1 LAAFFYL
8 NTISKSNRDGLKSP
22 DRSTIQFTNFSA
34 NNLVRTWA
42 YRLLQ
47 PFIILLGIFIASIIG
62 YIVLEG
68 YNFLDAVYMTT
79 ITVTTAGFQE
89 VRPLSTG
96 GKIFTITLLIA
107 SWASFAFA
115 LTRITQFVTSG
126 EIHKYFKIRRIMKE
140 ADKLHG
146 HVIICGYGRNGQQ
159 ASYTLKIH
167 NVPFV
172 VIEKDEARMEQ
183 LANDRHDL
191 IFFTGDATEDWV
203 LKKAG
208 IDRAQALITAL
219 PDDADNVFIVLTARS
234 INNNIRIISRASKHS
249 SIQKLKKA
257 GADNVIMPDRIGGI
271 HMATLV
277 SKPDVIEF
285 IDFLSSEDGE
295 TIHIESVDYNHLPEA
310 IKNKSLTEVMN
321 WKKTGVNCIGIKNR
335 EGKFIINPPQDVV
348 IREGMKVIVLGT
360 RLQINAM
367 KGNLG

>member
-1 LAAFFYL
+1 M
-8 NTISKSNRDGLKSP
+8 
-22 DRSTIQFTNFSA
+22 
-34 NNLVRTWA
+34 RTWT

-47 PFIILLGIFIASIIG
+47 PFIILFGIFVASIIG
-62 YIVLEG
+62 YTVIEG
-68 YNFLDAVYMTT
+68 YNFLDAIYMTT

-96 GKIFTITLLIA
+96 GKIFTTTLLIA

-159 ASYTLKIH
+159 ACHTLRIH

-172 VIEKDEARMEQ
+172 VIERDEERMERI
-183 LANDRHDL
+183 AADNHDL

-203 LKKAG
+203 LRKAG
-208 IDRAQALITAL
+208 IDKTRALITAL

-234 INNNIRIISRASKHS
+234 INNNIRIISRASKQS

-277 SKPDVIEF
+277 SKPDVVEF

-295 TIHIESVDYNHLPEA
+295 TIHIESVDYSHLPEA
-310 IKNKSLTEVMN
+310 IQDKSLTDVMN
-321 WKKTGVNCIGIKNR
+321 WKKTGVNCIGIKNKD
-335 EGKFIINPPQDVV
+335 GKFLINPPENTV
-348 IREGMKVIVLGT
+348 IEKGMKVIVLGT
-360 RLQINAM
+360 RMQINQM

>member
-1 LAAFFYL
+1 M
-8 NTISKSNRDGLKSP
+8 
-22 DRSTIQFTNFSA
+22 
-34 NNLVRTWA
+34 
-42 YRLLQ
+42 
-47 PFIILLGIFIASIIG
+47 
-62 YIVLEG
+62 VLEG

-159 ASYTLKIH
+159 ACHTLKIH

-183 LANDRHDL
+183 ISSDHQGL

-208 IDRAQALITAL
+208 IDKAKALITAL
-219 PDDADNVFIVLTARS
+219 PEDADNVFIVLTARS
-234 INNNIRIISRASKHS
+234 INNNIRIISRASKQS

-285 IDFLSSEDGE
+285 IDFLSSADGE
-295 TIHIESVDYNHLPEA
+295 TIHIESVDYGHLPEA
-310 IKNKSLTEVMN
+310 IQDKSLTDVMN
-321 WKKTGVNCIGIKNR
+321 WKKTGVNCIGIKNKD
-335 EGKFIINPPQDVV
+335 GKCLINTHEKTIIEN
-348 IREGMKVIVLGT
+348 GMKVIVLGT
-360 RLQINAM
+360 KWQINLM

>member
-1 LAAFFYL
+1 M
-8 NTISKSNRDGLKSP
+8 KSW
-22 DRSTIQFTNFSA
+22 T
-34 NNLVRTWA
+34 

-47 PFIILLGIFIASIIG
+47 PFLILSGIFIASIIG
-62 YIVLEG
+62 YMVIEG
-68 YNFLDAVYMTT
+68 YAFLDAVYMTT

-89 VRPLSTG
+89 VRPLSEG

-126 EIHKYFKIRRIMKE
+126 EINKYFKTRRIMRE

-159 ASYTLKIH
+159 ASLTLKIH

-172 VIEKDEARMEQ
+172 VIEKDEVRMEQ
-183 LANDRHDL
+183 FAAENHDL

-208 IDRAQALITAL
+208 IDKAKALITAL
-219 PDDADNVFIVLTARS
+219 PEDADNVFIVLTARS
-234 INNNIRIISRASKHS
+234 INNNIRIISRASKQS

-295 TIHIESVDYNHLPEA
+295 PIHIESVDYNNLPED
-310 IKNKSLTEVMN
+310 IQNKSLSEVMN
-321 WKKTGVNCIGIKNR
+321 WKKTGVNCIGIKNKD
-335 EGKFIINPPQDVV
+335 GKFLINPPEDTIIQQ
-348 IREGMKVIVLGT
+348 GMKVIVLGT
-360 RLQINAM
+360 KWQINLM

>member
-1 LAAFFYL
+1 
-8 NTISKSNRDGLKSP
+8 LK
-22 DRSTIQFTNFSA
+22 
-34 NNLVRTWA
+34 TWT

-146 HVIICGYGRNGQQ
+146 HVIICGYGRNGLQ
-159 ASYTLKIH
+159 ACHTLKIH

-172 VIEKDEARMEQ
+172 VIERDEAKMEH
-183 LANDRHDL
+183 LSSDHHDL

-208 IDRAQALITAL
+208 IDRAKALITAL

-234 INNNIRIISRASKHS
+234 INSNIRIISRASKQS

-277 SKPDVIEF
+277 SKPDVVEF

-295 TIHIESVDYNHLPEA
+295 TIHIESVDYNSLPED
-310 IKNKSLTEVMN
+310 IKNKSLTEVMG

-335 EGKFIINPPQDVV
+335 EGKFVINPPQDV
-348 IREGMKVIVLGT
+348 IIGEGMKVIVLGT
-360 RLQINAM
+360 RTQINQM

>member
-1 LAAFFYL
+1 MV
-8 NTISKSNRDGLKSP
+8 I
-22 DRSTIQFTNFSA
+22 
-34 NNLVRTWA
+34 
-42 YRLLQ
+42 
-47 PFIILLGIFIASIIG
+47 
-62 YIVLEG
+62 EG
-68 YNFLDAVYMTT
+68 YNFLDAIYMTT

-89 VRPLSTG
+89 VRPLSDV
-96 GKIFTITLLIA
+96 GKIFTVTLLIA

-159 ASYTLKIH
+159 ACHTLKIH

-172 VIEKDEARMEQ
+172 VIEKDEERMERLSADNQ
-183 LANDRHDL
+183 GL

-208 IDRAQALITAL
+208 IDKAKALITAL
-219 PDDADNVFIVLTARS
+219 PEDADNVFIVLTARS
-234 INNNIRIISRASKHS
+234 INSNIRIISRASKHS

-277 SKPDVIEF
+277 SKPDVVEF

-295 TIHIESVDYNHLPEA
+295 TIHIESVDYSHLPEA
-310 IKNKSLTEVMN
+310 IQDKSLTEVMN
-321 WKKTGVNCIGIKNR
+321 WKKTGVNCIGVKNKD
-335 EGKFIINPPQDVV
+335 GKFLINPPENT
-348 IREGMKVIVLGT
+348 IIEKGMKVIVLGT
-360 RLQINAM
+360 RVQINQM

>member
-1 LAAFFYL
+1 M
-8 NTISKSNRDGLKSP
+8 K
-22 DRSTIQFTNFSA
+22 
-34 NNLVRTWA
+34 TWT

-47 PFIILLGIFIASIIG
+47 PFIILFGIFVASIIG
-62 YIVLEG
+62 YMVIEG
-68 YNFLDAVYMTT
+68 YNFLDAIYMTT

-89 VRPLSTG
+89 VRPLSDV
-96 GKIFTITLLIA
+96 GKIFTVTLLIA

-126 EIHKYFKIRRIMKE
+126 EIHKYFKTRRIMHVV
-140 ADKLHG
+140 DKMHG

-159 ASYTLKIH
+159 AAHTLQIH

-172 VIEKDEARMEQ
+172 VIERNEARMERFATDQ
-183 LANDRHDL
+183 HDL
-191 IFFTGDATEDWV
+191 IYFTGDATEDWL

-208 IDRAQALITAL
+208 IDKARALITAL
-219 PDDADNVFIVLTARS
+219 PEDADNVFIVLTARS
-234 INNNIRIISRASKHS
+234 LNDRIQIISRASNQS

-271 HMATLV
+271 HMATLI

-295 TIHIESVDYNHLPEA
+295 TIHIESVDYIDLPEA
-310 IKNKSLTEVMN
+310 IKDRSLTEVMN
-321 WKKTGVNCIGIKNR
+321 WKKTGVNCIGVKNKD
-335 EGKFIINPPQDVV
+335 GKFLINPPENT
-348 IREGMKVIVLGT
+348 IIEKGMKVIVLGT
-360 RLQINAM
+360 RVQINQM

>member
-1 LAAFFYL
+1 
-8 NTISKSNRDGLKSP
+8 LKS
-22 DRSTIQFTNFSA
+22 
-34 NNLVRTWA
+34 WA

-47 PFIILLGIFIASIIG
+47 PFLILLGIFIASITG
-62 YIVLEG
+62 YILIEG

-89 VRPLSTG
+89 VRPLSNV
-96 GKIFTITLLIA
+96 GKLFTITLLIA

-126 EIHKYFKIRRIMKE
+126 EINRYFKIRRIMKE
-140 ADKLHG
+140 ADKLQG

-159 ASYTLKIH
+159 ACHTLKIH

-172 VIEKDEARMEQ
+172 VIEKDEARMEGLSADNQ
-183 LANDRHDL
+183 DL

-208 IDRAQALITAL
+208 IDKAQALITAL
-219 PDDADNVFIVLTARS
+219 PEDADNVFIVLTARS
-234 INNNIRIISRASKHS
+234 LNNNIRIISRASKQS

-277 SKPDVIEF
+277 SKPDVVEF

-295 TIHIESVDYNHLPEA
+295 TIHIESVDYSDLPEA
-310 IKNKSLTEVMN
+310 IQDRSLTEVMN
-321 WKKTGVNCIGIKNR
+321 WKKTGVNCIGVKNKD
-335 EGKFIINPPQDVV
+335 GKFLINPPENT
-348 IREGMKVIVLGT
+348 IIEKGMKVIVLGT
-360 RLQINAM
+360 RVQINQM
-367 KGNLG
+367 KGNLE